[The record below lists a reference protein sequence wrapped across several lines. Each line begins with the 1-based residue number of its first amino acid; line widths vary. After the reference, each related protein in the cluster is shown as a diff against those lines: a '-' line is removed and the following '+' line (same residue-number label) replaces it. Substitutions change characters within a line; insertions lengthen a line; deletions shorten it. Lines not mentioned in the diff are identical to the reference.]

1 MRGTMT
7 ATQKLLDKAQK
18 QTGTRYALAKALQM
32 DQSNLTR
39 AIKGTLNLGP
49 KHAVLLAAL
58 LDLEAMDVIALTQAD
73 AARDAATKEFWHRKV
88 PRFLLALTLAVMVGG
103 LSANRGLARDG
114 CEPIYIMRTRK
125 KAA

>member
-1 MRGTMT
+1 MT
-7 ATQKLLDKAQK
+7 LIHFV
-18 QTGTRYALAKALQM
+18 ALA
-32 DQSNLTR
+32 
-39 AIKGTLNLGP
+39 
-49 KHAVLLAAL
+49 
-58 LDLEAMDVIALTQAD
+58 VIAWFWLGLAICILTSETVSPMQPD
-73 AARDAATKEFWHRKV
+73 EARDAATKEFWHRKV